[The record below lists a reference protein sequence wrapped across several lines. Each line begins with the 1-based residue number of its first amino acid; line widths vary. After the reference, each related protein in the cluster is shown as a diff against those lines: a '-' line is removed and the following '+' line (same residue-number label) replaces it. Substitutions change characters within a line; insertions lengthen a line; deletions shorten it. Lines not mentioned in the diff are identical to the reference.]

1 MTQALHPR
9 TAYDKIME
17 VQIRIYKEGIML
29 QLGICDDDK
38 HMLTYLTKLCSGI
51 LPEAG
56 IEAFHNGMDL
66 LSSSTEFD
74 IILMDIS
81 MGKMNGLETI
91 KQLRSRTPSRT
102 PHRPAVIFITA

>member
-1 MTQALHPR
+1 
-9 TAYDKIME
+9 
-17 VQIRIYKEGIML
+17 ML

-81 MGKMNGLETI
+81 MGK
-91 KQLRSRTPSRT
+91 
-102 PHRPAVIFITA
+102 